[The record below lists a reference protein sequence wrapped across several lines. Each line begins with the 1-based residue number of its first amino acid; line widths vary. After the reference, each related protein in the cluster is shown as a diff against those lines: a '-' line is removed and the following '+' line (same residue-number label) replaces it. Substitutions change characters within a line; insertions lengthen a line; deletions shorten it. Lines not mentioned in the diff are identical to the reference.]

1 MNINE
6 LKTLCTLCGTSGRE
20 HAVRDYILGELNKA
34 GVPESA
40 VTVDRLGNVLVHITG
55 TKRPVNKVLF
65 TAHMDEVALMVT
77 DLNADGTLSF
87 GAVGG
92 INAAALIG
100 RQVLVGRKQIPG
112 VIGTK
117 PVHHLS
123 RAERT
128 QPADITALYCD
139 IGTAN
144 QAETAQLVSRGD
156 VIYFDTEPTEFGDGS
171 FSAKAIDD
179 RFGCLILLDLIREM
193 TAHGAEYDA
202 DFAFVV
208 QEEVGLRG
216 SGVAANAVQPEI
228 AVIFEAT
235 TAADLPDSHG
245 AERVCELGRG
255 AVISFIDGRT
265 VYDKALCDHAVACCE
280 KNGIPWQ
287 TKTKIAGGNDA
298 GAIQHAANGVRVLA
312 VSVPCRYLHAPV
324 SVIRL
329 SDAEACEQLA
339 GLLMQ
344 TLRLDF
350 EGEL

>member
-1 MNINE
+1 VRAYILDE
-6 LKTLCTLCGTSGRE
+6 LK
-20 HAVRDYILGELNKA
+20 KA
-34 GVPESA
+34 GVPDSA

-55 TKRPVNKVLF
+55 EKRPKHKVMF
-65 TAHMDEVALMVT
+65 SAHLDEVALMVT
-77 DLNADGTLSF
+77 ELNGDGTLSF

-92 INAAALIG
+92 ISAAAVIG
-100 RQVLVGRKQIPG
+100 RQVLVGSDQIHG

-123 RAERT
+123 KAERT
-128 QPADITALYCD
+128 QPADFSALYCD
-139 IGTAN
+139 IGTASR
-144 QAETAQLVSRGD
+144 EKTAALVSPGD
-156 VIYFDTEPTEFGDGS
+156 IIYFDTEPMTFGDGS
-171 FSAKAIDD
+171 YAAKAIDD
-179 RFGCLILLDLIREM
+179 RFGCLILLVLIRKYAEN
-193 TAHGAEYDA
+193 AEYDT

-216 SGVAANAVQPEI
+216 AGVAANAVQPEI

-245 AERVCELGRG
+245 TERVCELGNG

-265 VYDKALCDHAVACCE
+265 IYDKALYDHATACCE

-287 TKTKIAGGNDA
+287 TKKKIAGGNDA
-298 GAIQHAANGVRVLA
+298 GAIQHAGNGVRVLA

-329 SDAEACEQLA
+329 SDAEACERLA
-339 GLLMQ
+339 ELLML
-344 TLRLDF
+344 TLRSDF

>member
-1 MNINE
+1 MNLNE
-6 LKTLCTLCGTSGRE
+6 LNRLCTLCGTSGRE
-20 HAVRDYILGELNKA
+20 HAVRNYILGELKSA
-34 GVPESA
+34 GVPEDA

-55 TKRPVNKVLF
+55 LKRPVHKVLF

-77 DLNADGTLSF
+77 AVNADGTLSF
-87 GAVGG
+87 DTVGG
-92 INAAALIG
+92 IHAGAVIG
-100 RQVLVGRKQIPG
+100 RQVLVGKDMHPG

-123 RAERT
+123 KSERT
-128 QPADITALYCD
+128 APAEMSALYCD
-139 IGTAN
+139 IGTRTK
-144 QAETAQLVSRGD
+144 EESLKIVRPGD
-156 VIYFDTEPTEFGDGS
+156 IIYFDTVPQVFGEDS
-171 FSAKAIDD
+171 YAAKAIDD
-179 RFGCLILLDLIREM
+179 RFGCLILLDLIRDM
-193 TAHGAEYDA
+193 AGHSAEFDA

-216 SGVAANAVQPEI
+216 AGVAAAQVDPDI
-228 AVIFEAT
+228 AVIFEST

-245 AERVCELGRG
+245 TDRVCELGKG

-265 VYDKALCDHAVACCE
+265 IYDKALYDHAVACCE
-280 KNGIPWQ
+280 KNRIPWQ

-298 GAIQHAANGVRVLA
+298 GAIQNAGSGVRVLA

-329 SDAEACEQLA
+329 SDAEACEKLA
-339 GLLMQ
+339 ELLML

-350 EGEL
+350 EG